1 MDKLKINLIP
11 PEIKE
16 KARKQAKR
24 SVIIRISIGFLGLLI
39 LITSGILGVII
50 YQNLT
55 LQTLNAQLEQEKTRI
70 ATLKDK
76 EAVVFFLK
84 NRIDSINKY
93 TANRYSQTEVL
104 ELLES
109 LTPEGVNL
117 ANLTLDKNNRVALQG
132 DTTSTLALDV
142 FFNSLTDP
150 KENEGKITKVSVESL
165 GKTQS
170 NKVRFSLVINME
182 GGSKP

>member
-55 LQTLNAQLEQEKTRI
+55 LQALNTQLEQEKIKI
-70 ATLKDK
+70 ASLKDK
-76 EAVVFFLK
+76 EAIVFFLK

-93 TANRYSQTEVL
+93 TANRYTQTDAL

-109 LTPEGVNL
+109 LTPEGIDL
-117 ANLTLDKNNRVALQG
+117 ANLMLDKTNRVALQG
-132 DTTSTLALDV
+132 ETTSTLALDV

-150 KENEGKITKVSVESL
+150 KRNEGKITKVSVESL
-165 GKTQS
+165 GKTQ
-170 NKVRFSLVINME
+170 NKKIRFNLVVNME
-182 GGSKP
+182 GGSKQ